1 MSADEHIIEARRWLQ
16 YAREDLETAETLLT
30 HTLVFVRFA
39 G

>member
-1 MSADEHIIEARRWLQ
+1 MSADEHRWLQ